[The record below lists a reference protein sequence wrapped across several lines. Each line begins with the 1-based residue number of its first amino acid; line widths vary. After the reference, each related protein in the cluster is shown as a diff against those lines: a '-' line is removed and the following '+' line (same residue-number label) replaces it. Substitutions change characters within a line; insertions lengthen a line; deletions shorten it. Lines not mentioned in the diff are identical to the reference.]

1 MPFELMNEKQAKFF
15 RSFVNDKYILDKQKE
30 RQARLK
36 LAVDQYDLRKT
47 AVVKVLTGMPTIPK
61 ASPFFARQG
70 DLMTRFAKIDG
81 EMNLSRFATLKD
93 ALTELEKANAAF
105 ATLLTDVQGLLTDL
119 GTGKTVDPAEAIRMK
134 KQIAFAEIARKRSE
148 FDSAAAPVMDQLAQ
162 ALGSNPPPPQ
172 VVADF
177 NAALEGFLGEVRA
190 VAETG
195 QTPEAAARTLDG
207 IVLRLGEATTTHKS
221 GLERLKGSPEL
232 AVQIEGAKLERDI
245 RGGLAEVGRDADQLA
260 AWSVPAA
267 EGLAREAAALEK
279 RRLDLFAQK
288 LATDPQAAKTALA
301 DRTGLLSEVTA
312 LATRARTEVERQKTA
327 FADAQKAP
335 MVEVQSLERR
345 FAAIDPKAF
354 ATGQAKPVQDLIA
367 ATRTAVTGLNG
378 CNSAALDAAYIL
390 IAETK
395 AAVIAAEK
403 VAVENAAIKRGMS
416 ELEST
421 ISSHSGSSK
430 PLAAAFAGHKT
441 TLDGFKGEWATML
454 ISDAVKRLA
463 ELKAAVETD
472 VQKETA
478 LLARRAGIT
487 TRINGLQTDIRSLD
501 GDLAAFQTSR
511 GLPVTKYG
519 GHLVNDLALCKSWNE
534 TKTDIA
540 FYATI
545 DQKLDA
551 IAKEIGDIR
560 AGFQATAGKTD
571 DQIYKEAVFAQRELD
586 KLVQR
591 AMTSGKPLD
600 PAVVKQTKAAIDRQV
615 QLLSMPNELVKEQ
628 QRIEAA
634 LEKAEA
640 DKAAYLADA
649 ETFLRTLAAERKA
662 AASDHPLNQY
672 SDQVKS
678 NAERIAASMKGVKAG
693 ASVPAAVSELGF
705 VRKQIDDLKKRGSK
719 TDPKK
724 LGTIAA
730 DWKSALIAFDRNR
743 LKLLDEVKKHEAAT
757 KADGKGSA
765 GLQKALGE
773 VVNRLDPRAF
783 DAAASIMSDPAATPA
798 ERKGAR
804 EIALSQVRL
813 FDELLLKDPVIRTCV
828 ANPFGVTDFIGPVYN
843 RLRQIELNVLR
854 GA

>member
-47 AVVKVLTGMPTIPK
+47 AVQKVLSSMPTIPK
-61 ASPFFARQG
+61 SSPFFARQT
-70 DLMTRFAKIDG
+70 DLMNRFAKIDLDMDLG
-81 EMNLSRFATLKD
+81 RFSSLKD
-93 ALTELEKANAAF
+93 ALTQLEKANAAF
-105 ATLLTDVQGLLTDL
+105 SALLTDTQGLLSDL
-119 GTGKTVDPAEAIRMK
+119 GSGKGVDPAEAIRMK
-134 KQIAFAEIARKRSE
+134 KQVAFAEIARQRSD
-148 FDSAAAPVMDQLAQ
+148 FNTAAAPVMDQLAQ
-162 ALGSNPPPPQ
+162 ALGSNPPPPK

-177 NAALEGFLGEVRA
+177 TIMLEGFLGEVRG

-207 IVLRLGEATTTHKS
+207 IVSRLTAAAAKHKDNLESLR
-221 GLERLKGSPEL
+221 GSEEL
-232 AVQIEGAKLERDI
+232 TVQIEGAKVERDV
-245 RGGLAEVGRDADQLA
+245 RSGLAEVKRHTDQLA
-260 AWSVPAA
+260 TWAVPSAA
-267 EGLAREAAALEK
+267 GFANEHGVLEK
-279 RRLDLFAQK
+279 RTGTLFAQK
-288 LATDPQAAKTALA
+288 LAPDPQAAKAALA
-301 DRTGLLSEVTA
+301 ERAGLLSEVTA
-312 LATRARTEVERQKTA
+312 LATRARVEVEKQKTA

-335 MVEVQSLERR
+335 MIELQSLERR
-345 FAAIDPKAF
+345 FGAIDPKAF
-354 ATGQAKPVQDLIA
+354 VSGQAKPVLDLIA

-378 CNSAALDAAYIL
+378 CNKAALDAAYIL
-390 IAETK
+390 IADAK
-395 AAVIAAEK
+395 AAIIAAEK
-403 VAVENAAIKRGMS
+403 VAVANAAIKRGIS
-416 ELEST
+416 ELESA
-421 ISSHSGSSK
+421 INSHSGSSK
-430 PLAAAFAGHKT
+430 PLAAAFTAHKT
-441 TLDGFKGEWATML
+441 TLDGFKTEWAGLL
-454 ISDAVKRLA
+454 ISDAVKKLA
-463 ELKAAVETD
+463 ELKTAVDAD

-478 LLARRAGIT
+478 LLTRRAAIA
-487 TRINGLQTDIRSLD
+487 TRINGLQTDLRSLD
-501 GDLAAFQTSR
+501 GELATFQKSR
-511 GLPVTKYG
+511 GLPATKYG
-519 GHLVNDLALCKSWNE
+519 GHLVNDLAQCKTWSE
-534 TKTDIA
+534 TKTDIV

-586 KLVQR
+586 KLVER
-591 AMTSGKPLD
+591 AMKSGKPLD
-600 PAVVKQTKAAIDRQV
+600 PVVIKQTKAAIDRQV

-634 LEKAEA
+634 AAQAEA
-640 DKAAYLADA
+640 DKAAYLGDAD
-649 ETFLRTLAAERKA
+649 TFLRTLAADRKTA
-662 AASDHPLNQY
+662 PSDHPLKQY
-672 SDQVKS
+672 ADQVDS
-678 NAERIAASMKGVKAG
+678 SVDRINASIKGVKAG
-693 ASVPAAVSELGF
+693 ASVAAAVSELGF
-705 VRKQIDDLKKRGSK
+705 VRKQIEDLKKRGAK

-730 DWKSALIAFDRNR
+730 DWKTALAGFDRNR

-773 VVNRLDPRAF
+773 VVNRLDARAF
-783 DAAASIMSDPAATPA
+783 DAAASIMSDPQATPV